1 MAKNIT
7 WRQHFVPQSY
17 LKRFAYES
25 FEKSNKTI
33 HRIWV
38 YDKKKVG
45 TNPFLASIENI
56 GYSKYFYDISKCEN
70 ISTIVG
76 NPVVL
81 EQRDYVEKKLLD
93 KIDDANAKLLDEIIQ
108 RIDDKI
114 LTYPEN
120 CFLIEED
127 IIDIK
132 DKNDFSALICFQLMR
147 TPKTRKHLLNGYK
160 KIEESFPSNFKEE
173 LDFARKNLSFEHIY
187 NFMFD
192 EKFITEITYLLKDKI
207 WLIGINKTE
216 KAFFTSDHPVVIDDS
231 ISDNECNFQGIKLIG
246 NGLEIFFPITPK
258 IIFMILD
265 KDSNF
270 NLINWDKKGVFL
282 DLERVQKINLLQIE
296 QSDNQI
302 YSSQKIF
309 EQDIL

>member
-1 MAKNIT
+1 MAKNVT

-17 LKRFAYES
+17 LKRFAYKS
-25 FEKSNKTI
+25 FKKGNKTTYCI
-33 HRIWV
+33 LV
-38 YDKKKVG
+38 YDKNNGNK
-45 TNPFLASIENI
+45 PRLESIKNI

-70 ISTIVG
+70 VSNIVE
-76 NPVVL
+76 NPVII

-216 KAFFTSDHPVVIDDS
+216 KAFFTSDHPVVHDDP
-231 ISDNECNFQGIKLIG
+231 NNFQGIKLMG
-246 NGLEIFFPITPK
+246 NGLEILFPITPK